1 MQRATS
7 VLDEKQRTQTLA
19 ERRQTVVLDQ
29 NIAVL
34 ENEIKFD
41 TITTINLLTSETGSS
56 VERVLLKAD
65 RVLGVEP
72 VYQQVRH
79 TLTCRQH
86 ARRMDNWFSHR
97 PCKPSWRHWHQVT
110 LNKR

>member
-41 TITTINLLTSETGSS
+41 
-56 VERVLLKAD
+56 
-65 RVLGVEP
+65 
-72 VYQQVRH
+72 H
-79 TLTCRQH
+79 
-86 ARRMDNWFSHR
+86 
-97 PCKPSWRHWHQVT
+97 
-110 LNKR
+110 